1 MITINQ
7 FLKCIHLQQQWAS
20 LSSIIPPSMVLPSV
34 FFNQLFSVAL
44 RQTIQI
50 CSSSVFLCSVHL
62 YLWCLWT
69 LLPSTS
75 PSIMAFS
82 RLLMYGVTIVP
93 CISHFYFLQQ
103 NHVAFSFAPAIT
115 RPLVV
120 ACPFMSFMLSN
131 FLLLNC
137 SLYHSF
143 SILFEWQKYFVFPI
157 CSSAAQFL
165 HWVVLTLL

>member
-20 LSSIIPPSMVLPSV
+20 LSSIIPPSTVLLSV

-93 CISHFYFLQQ
+93 CLSHFYFLQQ
-103 NHVAFSFAPAIT
+103 NHVAF
-115 RPLVV
+115 
-120 ACPFMSFMLSN
+120 
-131 FLLLNC
+131 LLLPPSPDLLLWCVHWYLSC
-137 SLYHSF
+137 SLPFCSLTVLSIIASVYCLSDKRTFSF
-143 SILFEWQKYFVFPI
+143 PFVVQQHNFYIELF
-157 CSSAAQFL
+157 
-165 HWVVLTLL
+165 